1 LYVVARPRSAAVV
14 PLWALVGGLLG
25 LYCVAF
31 AWDALGRV
39 ARPLEELMYGE
50 SWVLDGA
57 RRVAHGE
64 VLYPPADRLPLAQT
78 AYTPVYY
85 VLVGEL
91 QRLLGDAGYTTGR
104 AVSLVASLVGAAL
117 LAWSLRRLTGHWPT
131 GVLGAGLLLTQ
142 NVTVLLWAPL
152 HRVDALALALTLAGL
167 ALATAGR
174 PYAAVLPFLLAVFT
188 KQTFIVA
195 PVVTCLALW
204 PERGRMLRFGAA
216 FGGGLA
222 LCVLVAQWLT
232 DGWFVWHTVLANSNV
247 PDFQTFAVLMGSFLQ
262 FNGVAVLAA
271 AATLSLPERP
281 GERAWRLYFVGSLI
295 TLPSVAKIGASSN
308 YWLEVSAATAAVLAL
323 AARRLALAPAP
334 QLRVLPPM
342 VIAGALL
349 VAVPAYQAVAFQAAI
364 TTRNLLHPPSPTYL
378 SLVGDRGPQPYRV
391 DASFVPRLAR
401 ERGDVLTDNPGLA
414 VAAGKRIAYEF
425 QIFQLLEAQGM
436 WSDQPIV
443 EAIAARQFDL
453 VVLMHPLDGPVT
465 GTRWT
470 PAIREALRAAYIP
483 DGQQAGLWLY
493 RPGPAEARAGP

>member
-1 LYVVARPRSAAVV
+1 VVRPRSAASVA
-14 PLWALVGGLLG
+14 LWALVGGLLS

-31 AWDALGRV
+31 TWDALGRV
-39 ARPLEELMYGE
+39 ARPLEELIYGE

-85 VLVGEL
+85 IVVGEL

-117 LAWSLRRLTGHWPT
+117 LAWSLRRLSGHWPT
-131 GVLGAGLLLTQ
+131 GLLGAGLLLTQ
-142 NVTVLLWAPL
+142 NVTVVLWAPL

-188 KQTFIVA
+188 KQTFVVA
-195 PVVTCLALW
+195 PVATCLALW

-216 FGGGLA
+216 FLGGLG
-222 LCVLVAQWLT
+222 LLVGIAQWLT

-247 PDFQTFAVLMGSFLQ
+247 PDFETFAALMGSFLQ
-262 FNGVAVLAA
+262 FNGVVVLAA
-271 AATLSLPERP
+271 AAALSLPERP
-281 GERAWRLYFVGSLI
+281 GERVWRLYFLGSLI
-295 TLPSVAKIGASSN
+295 TLPSLAKIGASSN
-308 YWLEVSAATAAVLAL
+308 YWLELSVATAALLAL
-323 AARRLALAPAP
+323 GARRLALARAP
-334 QLRVLPPM
+334 QLHVLAPV

-349 VAVPAYQAVAFQAAI
+349 VAVPAYQAVAFEAAT
-364 TTRNLLHPPSPTYL
+364 TTRTMLQPQSPRYL
-378 SLVGDRGPQPYRV
+378 SLVGDAGTQPYRV
-391 DASFVPRLAR
+391 DASFLPRIAR
-401 ERGDVLTDNPGLA
+401 EHGDVLTDNPGLA

-436 WSDQPIV
+436 WSEGPIV

-470 PAIREALRAAYIP
+470 PAIRAALRQAYVP
-483 DGQQAGLWLY
+483 DGQQAGFWVY
-493 RPGPAEARAGP
+493 RPGPAQARAGP